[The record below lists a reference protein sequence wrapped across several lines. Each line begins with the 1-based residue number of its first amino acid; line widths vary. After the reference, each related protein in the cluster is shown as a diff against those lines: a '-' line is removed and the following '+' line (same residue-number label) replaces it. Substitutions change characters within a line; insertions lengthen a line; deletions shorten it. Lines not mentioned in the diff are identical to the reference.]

1 MILYKVAASLIIFSL
16 ILALLIIGK
25 DFLIPIFI
33 AFGAWFLFN
42 ALAGF
47 FGRIKI
53 KNKIAPL
60 WLRYIISSI
69 LIGLFVYMVVLII
82 SSNVTQLQS
91 QMDFYEENFKRIE
104 KTILNKLGIGDSSF
118 LSNDILSRF
127 NAETLLKSVVDSLSS
142 LLTNT
147 ILVIIYLVFILLE
160 QHIFGDKVKMILKQ
174 KGNPKISDSI
184 QKIKNTVETYI
195 LLKTAISFATG
206 LLSYLIML
214 AIGVDFALF
223 WAFLIFLL
231 NYIPNIGSLIATVFP
246 ALLALV
252 QFQTYWQA
260 LLVFFGIG
268 TVQFIIGNFIEP
280 KIFGKSLNMSAL
292 VVVLSLTFWGFVWG
306 IPGMFLCVPVTVTI
320 MIILSNFE
328 ETKSIAI
335 LLSDDGNV

>member
-25 DFLIPIFI
+25 DFLIPIVI

-60 WLRYIISSI
+60 WLRYIFSSI
-69 LIGLFVYMVVLII
+69 LIGLFVYTVVLII

-127 NAETLLKSVVDSLSS
+127 NAETILKSVVESLSS

-160 QHIFGDKVKMILKQ
+160 QHMFGDKVKMILKQ

-184 QKIKNTVETYI
+184 QKIKYTVETYI